1 MRSIFGGMM
10 GLVVM
15 IGLVALSE
23 LAAQEPRKELI
34 ERGKYLVERV
44 SMCVDCHTPT
54 GKDGK
59 PDPTRSLE
67 GAPFPGARN
76 NPNMAG
82 YSPPIAGLPGWT
94 EEDAIRFLEIGKRP
108 NGTEARPPMPP
119 YRLNREDA
127 EASVAYLKSLKR
139 SSQ

>member
-1 MRSIFGGMM
+1 MRNIFGGLM

-23 LAAQEPRKELI
+23 MAAQEPRQALV

-44 SMCVDCHTPT
+44 SMCIDCHTPQD
-54 GKDGK
+54 KDGN
-59 PDPTRSLE
+59 PDPTRWLE

-76 NPNMAG
+76 DPNMAS
-82 YSPPIAGLPGWT
+82 YAPPIAGLPGWN
-94 EEDAIRFLEIGKRP
+94 EQDAIRFLETGKRP
-108 NGTEARPPMPP
+108 NGAEARPPMPP

-127 EASVAYLKSLKR
+127 EAAVAYLKSLKR
-139 SSQ
+139 PSQ